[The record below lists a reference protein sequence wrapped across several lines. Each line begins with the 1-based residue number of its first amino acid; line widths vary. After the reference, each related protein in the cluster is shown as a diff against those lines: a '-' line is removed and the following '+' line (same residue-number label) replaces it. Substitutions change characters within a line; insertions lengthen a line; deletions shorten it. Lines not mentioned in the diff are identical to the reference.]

1 MTHQM
6 QALRGIRFRP
16 HPGGCNHMWEHAV
29 MTSEEREREAAALA
43 ELDELTAAYQEA
55 EEVLDRAREA
65 LQASIIKHLME
76 RNAAPGKIAAH
87 SPYDRNHIR
96 RIGVQ
101 AGVPPLRGK
110 TVRSAKTSD

>member
-1 MTHQM
+1 
-6 QALRGIRFRP
+6 
-16 HPGGCNHMWEHAV
+16 

-43 ELDELTAAYQEA
+43 RMDERTAAYRAA
-55 EEVLDRAREA
+55 EESLEQAREA
-65 LQASIIKHLME
+65 LREEIVRNLSE

-101 AGVPPLRGK
+101 AGVPPLRDK
-110 TVRSAKTSD
+110 TVRSNKTSN

>member
-1 MTHQM
+1 
-6 QALRGIRFRP
+6 
-16 HPGGCNHMWEHAV
+16 

-43 ELDELTAAYQEA
+43 ELDELTAAYLKA
-55 EEVLDRAREA
+55 EESLAQAREA
-65 LQASIIKHLME
+65 LRAGIVKHLME

-96 RIGVQ
+96 RIGTQ
-101 AGVPPLRGK
+101 AGVPPLRTK